1 MTMNEEE
8 DRKKKDGFGLDKDR
22 RQVERRERRDK
33 EDGTEP
39 LDPAFPYRV
48 ISFDSSMLFR

>member
-1 MTMNEEE
+1 MNEEE